1 MTRKFGPYLNG
12 RTVTK
17 RHRGVTK
24 TRADWGNE
32 PAPSEEITITAWDG
46 KTVLV
51 PETIASISQGH
62 VVPAEEGGTYVV
74 LSDLPDFNT
83 VTELT
88 GETDTGTPVK
98 INLVPRRQYRGHAKG
113 INYMLPI
120 DKTTGMVA
128 FEKGRSGHKY
138 FATRRP
144 RNDVSGKGGYTKQD
158 IATEL
163 GVALSSI
170 TDTWIRDNGI
180 YGKSE
185 NKPLAFETAAALW
198 SNLLKTRGGNGR
210 FFESNWLV
218 IEAGFDYSDFRHP
231 SGGNFIPD
239 HTSGESPFHPVLITS
254 YGTGTRP
261 FINHT
266 GAAQFQDRVTGNW
279 ICQQNVDC
287 PYIWNLSAFSAIYSH
302 VDVWGH
308 KERLRYR
315 GGFYL
320 QGGGHKTMYRCG
332 SFDAHPLPADANSTQ
347 LANNNWGSGGAKHHA
362 SVYTETLDS
371 FLCLESYPDMGGWE
385 RGYDLTNRIFA
396 DPADPTTFLPVPPT
410 ALAHNFYIQHNHAN
424 ATLRRNWVTR
434 GSSHAIQIRPG
445 GIVEDN
451 VLAEA
456 NVFGNAPGTS
466 KDPVTDI
473 NSVGRMGNY
482 ISFVGNIL
490 TSGGYKRVAS
500 NMRPAAVNFG
510 FSLDGSDP
518 EAFENIVMHWAN
530 PDDAAE
536 RVEKLTNQGKEQ
548 MAFAFNYGSDTEY
561 AQPHDNCFWDW
572 VTPTWISNPDNAIAK
587 GADPAVLDETTIQRF
602 AATQMDLTGVEE
614 GDKIHAYFD
623 WLRTLTPAQREE
635 QRRLFQQYFRE
646 PWPGLYRA
654 PRTAATTDVFQPNR
668 RFSGVLWADRRN
680 WLTEMVP
687 GTVYK
692 DSVQLRGAT
701 TRFGEVTSELA
712 TVDGEGA
719 ALLECVSG
727 RLTADTLNNI
737 DVVRVRDVSGQLYIK
752 TATNVPTFLVTQG
765 RLVFDCPIS
774 GKDLI
779 IDDQYAQVFLGPDYT
794 VSNGKVLDIRIGKQ
808 GYIGH
813 KGSGTAAL
821 KVQSGGIMRFR
832 HFDAVTTTTSL
843 TAAMPKL
850 ERIQEDWSTPASTVN
865 VTVTLDAGSIIEV
878 EKGAAV
884 AGSVHDLT
892 GPGYTFV
899 DNGAILPPGLVIT
912 NGKPIYTVP
921 A

>member
-1 MTRKFGPYLNG
+1 MT
-12 RTVTK
+12 
-17 RHRGVTK
+17 HHGVTK

-32 PAPSEEITITAWDG
+32 PAPGEEITITAWDG

-62 VVPAEEGGTYVV
+62 VVPAEEGGTYIV

-83 VTELT
+83 MTELA

-98 INLVPRRQYRGHAKG
+98 VSVVPRRQYRGHAKG
-113 INYMLPI
+113 INYMLPVN
-120 DKTTGMVA
+120 KTTGMVA
-128 FEKGRSGHKY
+128 FEKGRQGHKY
-138 FATRRP
+138 FTTRRP
-144 RNDVSGKGGYTKQD
+144 RTDLSGKGGYTKQD

-170 TDTWIRDNGI
+170 NDTWIRDNGI

-198 SNLLKTRGGNGR
+198 SNLVKTRNGNGKL
-210 FFESNWLV
+210 FESNWLV

-231 SGGNFIPD
+231 TGGSFIPD
-239 HTSGESPFHPVLITS
+239 RTSGESPFHPVLITS
-254 YGTGTRP
+254 YGTGNRP

-266 GAAQFQDRVTGNW
+266 GAAQFQDLVAGNW

-287 PYIWNLSAFSAIYSH
+287 PYIQNISDFSAIFSH
-302 VDVWGH
+302 VDVLGH

-332 SFDAHPLPADANSTQ
+332 SFDSHPLPSDASSEN
-347 LANNNWGSGGAKHHA
+347 LANNTWGSGGAKHHVG
-362 SVYTETLDS
+362 VYTETLDS
-371 FLCLESYPDMGGWE
+371 FLCLESHVDMSGWE

-396 DPADPTTFLPVPPT
+396 DPAEPTTFLPVPPT

-424 ATLRRNWVTR
+424 VTLRRNWATR
-434 GSSHAIQIRPG
+434 GASHAIQIRPG

-473 NSVGRMGNY
+473 NATAGMGNY
-482 ISFVGNIL
+482 VSFIGNL
-490 TSGGYKRVAS
+490 MTSAAYKVPAS
-500 NMRPAAVNFG
+500 RPPAGNWG
-510 FSLDGSDP
+510 FTLDGRDP
-518 EAFENIVMHWAN
+518 ESAENVVIHWAN
-530 PDDAAE
+530 PDDEAE
-536 RVEKLTNQGKEQ
+536 RLARRYNSGKEF
-548 MAFAFNYGSDTEY
+548 MKFAFEFGSATEY
-561 AQPHDNCFWDW
+561 AQPQDNYIHDWMNDAE
-572 VTPTWISNPDNAIAK
+572 SGSQNNATAK
-587 GADPAVLDETTIQRF
+587 GADLAVLDARSIQNF
-602 AATQMDLTGVEE
+602 AETQMGSLLNGVAEAE
-614 GDKIHAYFD
+614 KIHAYFD
-623 WLRTLTPAQREE
+623 WLRTLTPAHREE
-635 QRRLFQQYFRE
+635 QRRLLQQYFRE

-668 RFSGVLWADRRN
+668 RFSGVLWADRHN
-680 WLTEMVP
+680 WLTEMIP

-701 TRFGEVTSELA
+701 TRLGEVTSDLA

-727 RLTADTLNNI
+727 RLTVDTLNNI

-779 IDDQYAQVFLGPDYT
+779 VDDQYAQVFLGPDYT
-794 VSNGKVLDIRIGKQ
+794 VSAGKVLDIRIGKQ

-813 KGSGTAAL
+813 KGTGTATL
-821 KVQSGGIMRFR
+821 RVQSGGILRFR

-865 VTVTLDAGSIIEV
+865 VTVTLDAGSIIKV
-878 EKGAAV
+878 DKGAAV
-884 AGSVHDLT
+884 AGTVFDLA
-892 GPGYTFV
+892 GSGYTFV